1 MFWNKKMCC
10 FTLSCLSLIAL
21 GQESKKWQITSFGL
35 DATTYDVPVPYTLEK
50 VLGMTETP
58 SQIEGFAQN
67 KTFGYAQH
75 QNFPFNFYVRLQN
88 ADDGARKV
96 TRELTLGLTFDMAR
110 ELIVANLPI
119 VNQRPFYTKDYLAY
133 CLMMDGFLMNGAYG
147 WTGNFGTKWLTWR
160 AGLGASTGLTASNR
174 TILFSDI
181 PSIHEK
187 TYAAKRT
194 YYARGYL
201 YLGLGVKLWR
211 GLKMTLHYQNNRDF
225 ELNYYKNGYNTETIH
240 VGFEYNLGH
249 KKPARRGSQN

>member
-1 MFWNKKMCC
+1 MVC
-10 FTLSCLSLIAL
+10 FTLSCLSLMAV
-21 GQESKKWQITSFGL
+21 GQTAKKWRISSFGL
-35 DATTYDVPVPYTLEK
+35 DMTTYDVPVAYTLEK

-58 SQIEGFAQN
+58 SQIEGLAQN

-75 QNFPFNFYVRLQN
+75 QNFPHNFYVRLQN
-88 ADDGARKV
+88 SEDTTRQF
-96 TRELTLGLTFDMAR
+96 TRELTVGLIFDMAR

-133 CLMMDGFLMNGAYG
+133 CLMMDGFLMNAAYG
-147 WTGNFGTKWLTWR
+147 LTGNFGTKWLTWR
-160 AGLGASTGLTASNR
+160 AGLGASSGLTVSNR

-201 YLGLGVKLWR
+201 YLGVGLRLWR
-211 GLKMTLHYQNNRDF
+211 GLKMTLHYQNNHDF
-225 ELNYYKNGYNTETIH
+225 ELNHYKNGYSTQTIH
-240 VGFEYNLGH
+240 VGFEYSLRQ
-249 KKPARRGSQN
+249 KKPARRWLQKLRK